1 MEISPRLSLRSHLFR
16 QVVRWLIVPCISGTA
31 PVVQRRARL
40 ERTMR
45 LARLPLPGGTQVE
58 PATFRGVPGEWI
70 RNLRSKPRRT
80 VLYLH
85 GGAYAI
91 GSPNVYREYMAQ
103 LAQQWQAQIAIID
116 YRLAPEHP
124 FPAALDDAIAA
135 YQSLLE
141 SGIAASDLVVSGDS
155 AGGGLTLA
163 CSLKARELGLP
174 LPGALIVVAPW
185 VDMTVSGDS
194 AKEKTRDDMLVTARI
209 KAAASDY
216 LGGAAPTTP
225 LASPLHADLR
235 GLPPTLIQVT
245 DTEILYSDALR
256 LDAALRKAG
265 VRSVLRV
272 WKGLWHVWPLFA
284 GKLPEADAAVK
295 EAAGFVDGVNG

>member
-1 MEISPRLSLRSHLFR
+1 MDITPRLTLRSHLFR
-16 QVVRWLIVPCISGTA
+16 QAVRWFVVPCISGTA

-40 ERTMR
+40 EWTMR
-45 LARLPLPGGTQVE
+45 LARLPMPAGTRVE
-58 PATFRGVPGEWI
+58 AASFRGVPGEWV
-70 RNLRSKPRRT
+70 RNTRVAPRRT

-91 GSPNVYREYMAQ
+91 GSPAVYREYMAQ
-103 LAQQWQAQIAIID
+103 LALHWQAQIAIID

-124 FPAALDDAIAA
+124 FPAALDDAIAS

-141 SGIAASDLVVSGDS
+141 SGIAADRIVVAGDS

-163 CSLKARELGLP
+163 CALKARELGLP
-174 LPGALIVVAPW
+174 LPAALAVVAPW
-185 VDMTVSGDS
+185 VDMTVSGES
-194 AKEKTRDDMLVTARI
+194 AQQKTRDDMLFTDRI
-209 KAAASDY
+209 RAAATDY

-256 LDAALRKAG
+256 LDAALREAG
-265 VRSVLRV
+265 VRSDLRV

-284 GKLPEADAAVK
+284 GKLPEATDSVL
-295 EAAGFVDGVNG
+295 EAAAFLDGIAG